1 MSSVAQ
7 PAPMRDA
14 PLGPAG
20 RLLATLVNVTQSESA
35 DGAASHA
42 DELFRQF
49 DRHEDFLERAWPGS
63 HPSADAANA
72 RNMAVTLRE
81 KALRSQ
87 IRITAASGWA
97 GILVKLSHAAVAAGV
112 AWYLL
117 R

>member
-1 MSSVAQ
+1 MAEP
-7 PAPMRDA
+7 PAPLTNS
-14 PLGPAG
+14 PLGPVV
-20 RLLATLVNVTQSESA
+20 RLVAALV
-35 DGAASHA
+35 GAAQHLPLGGTASQA

-49 DRHEDFLERAWPGS
+49 DRHGDFLEKAWPGS

-72 RNMAVTLRE
+72 YNLAVTLRE

-97 GILVKLSHAAVAAGV
+97 GVLIKLSHAAAGAGV